1 MIKTFTFIVAAGAAC
16 AASASA
22 GYFDTFSTTWL
33 PSGAQANT
41 LAGTVDG
48 QNGWTTRDA
57 FTSATTVGRWDQQV
71 KDVNDANG
79 SRRVFRMS
87 NAITSSTYSSQ
98 VFSATSGQVA
108 GETNAALWNNRGTNG
123 SSPLSPAQAG
133 AYAASDT
140 FYSKVAFR
148 SATGAAQSGLSLTLS
163 ASAKQSSVRM
173 SWLQLQDT
181 GSGFNVNFWDT
192 GANGAFAPASTTIAS
207 GLSYTALHTLE
218 MGITFVDG
226 VSTVGGQVFG
236 NDVMK
241 VWLNGTLIH
250 TGSTWESY
258 YYTNTA
264 ERNAVASGPG
274 PRLQAVDS
282 MLFRVSGTAATGTSG
297 NGFYFEDFA
306 IGNTIVPAPGAL
318 ALLGVAG
325 LVGSRRRR

>member
-1 MIKTFTFIVAAGAAC
+1 M
-16 AASASA
+16 
-22 GYFDTFSTTWL
+22 
-33 PSGAQANT
+33 Q
-41 LAGTVDG
+41 
-48 QNGWTTRDA
+48 
-57 FTSATTVGRWDQQV
+57 
-71 KDVNDANG
+71 VNDANG
-79 SRRVFRMS
+79 NRKVFRMS

-123 SSPLSPAQAG
+123 SAPLSPAQAG
-133 AYAASDT
+133 AYAASNT
-140 FYSKVAFR
+140 FYSSVSFR

-173 SWLQLQDT
+173 SWINLQDT
-181 GSGFNVNFWDT
+181 GSGFNVNFYDT
-192 GANGAFAPASTTIAS
+192 GANGAFAASSTTIAS
-207 GLSYTALHTLE
+207 GLSYSALHTLQ

-226 VSTVGGQVFG
+226 VTTVGSQVFG
-236 NDVMK
+236 NDV
-241 VWLNGTLIH
+241 VNIWLNGTLIH
-250 TGSTWESY
+250 TGTTWESY
-258 YYTNTA
+258 YYSNA
-264 ERNAVASGPG
+264 GERNAVASGPG

-325 LVGSRRRR
+325 LAGSRRRR